1 MPELPEVETVCRGL
15 RAHIIGRRIVR
26 AELRRPDLR
35 FPFPH
40 GLQEG
45 LEGSTIKNITRRA
58 KYILIELGNH
68 PSHDLMQRNRV
79 VGHDDEAFECQR
91 FPPDHFEPPSAIRL
105 TEARSE

>member
-45 LEGSTIKNITRRA
+45 LEGSTVKNITRRA
-58 KYILIELGNH
+58 KYILI
-68 PSHDLMQRNRV
+68 
-79 VGHDDEAFECQR
+79 
-91 FPPDHFEPPSAIRL
+91 
-105 TEARSE
+105 